1 MLSTHTGGFTGYTVR
16 DLTDDLSPI
25 AAHWNTLGLTFDA
38 AYTGYLGSFEQ
49 IGIVSAILQDMHTK
63 GALVICDPVMADN
76 GKLYPAFPDNF
87 PDGMRSLCEQA
98 DVILPNLTEACLMLG
113 IEYKP
118 GGQTKE
124 YVERVLRELAKLPRK
139 TAVLTGVSFEDSKL
153 GAAAIDVATGEINY
167 TMTERVPHM
176 YHGTGDVF
184 ASAFTAAHVAG
195 KASGDALAIAARFT
209 ADAVARTL
217 AAGTDDRFGVNFE
230 AGLLS
235 LAQAAAE

>member
-1 MLSTHTGGFTGYTVR
+1 
-16 DLTDDLSPI
+16 
-25 AAHWNTLGLTFDA
+25 
-38 AYTGYLGSFEQ
+38 
-49 IGIVSAILQDMHTK
+49 VSEILAGMHAK
-63 GALVICDPVMADN
+63 GALIICDPVMADN

-98 DVILPNLTEACLMLG
+98 DIILPNLTEACLMLG

-118 GGQTKE
+118 GGQTRE
-124 YVERVLRELAKLPRK
+124 YVEQVLHGLARLPRK
-139 TAVLTGVSFEDSKL
+139 TAVLTGVSFEENKL
-153 GAAAIDVATGEINY
+153 GAAAIDVATGEISY

-184 ASAFTAAHVAG
+184 ASAFVAAHVAG
-195 KASGDALAIAARFT
+195 KPSGDALAIAARFT

-217 AAGTDDRFGVNFE
+217 AAGSDDRFGVNFE